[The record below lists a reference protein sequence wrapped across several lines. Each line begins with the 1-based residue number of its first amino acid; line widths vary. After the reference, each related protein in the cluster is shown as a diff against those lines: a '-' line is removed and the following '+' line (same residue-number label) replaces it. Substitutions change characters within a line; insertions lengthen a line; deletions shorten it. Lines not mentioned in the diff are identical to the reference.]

1 MKRDFE
7 EILDICLERITV
19 KGDSIEQ
26 CLESYPEH
34 ASELEP
40 VLRTALSF
48 KEASSA
54 IKPRPEFERVT
65 KYRLLSEIGAGKTK
79 RAERVA
85 LLWGWQRRW
94 ALAIAVLLV
103 LILVGGS
110 TVTASASSLPGD
122 ILYPVKTA
130 TEKVQG
136 FFTFGSDAKASFH
149 MKLAQR
155 RLNELELL
163 AERNRAIP
171 QSLLDAMDIETD
183 RAIGILDMNKPIK
196 EELVTKL
203 ISLTFE
209 QNIVLE
215 EVIEQAPS
223 QAKFKL
229 QEALRKAE
237 QAHNRATLLKRG
249 RPETEKPKPEST
261 VPSLGNGVPDNSIGN
276 ESSGPYRN
284 KAGGSGLWYYG
295 LPADDGN
302 GIGNY
307 GDKDAEGAI
316 P

>member
-40 VLRTALSF
+40 LLRAALSF

-54 IKPRPEFERVT
+54 IKPRPEFERIT
-65 KYRLLSEIGAGKTK
+65 KYRLLSAIGAGERK
-79 RAERVA
+79 RTERVVP
-85 LLWGWQRRW
+85 LWGWQRRW
-94 ALAIAVLLV
+94 ALAIAVVLV
-103 LILVGGS
+103 LILVSGS
-110 TVTASASSLPGD
+110 MVTASASSLPGD

-136 FFTFGSDAKASFH
+136 FFTFGSEAKASFH

-171 QSLLDAMDIETD
+171 QSLLDTMDMETD
-183 RAIGILDMNKPIK
+183 RAIDILDENKPIK
-196 EELVTKL
+196 EELVARL
-203 ISLTFE
+203 ISLTSE
-209 QNIVLE
+209 QNIVLG
-215 EVIEQAPS
+215 EVIEQVPP
-223 QAKFKL
+223 QAKLKL

-237 QAHNRATLLKRG
+237 QARNRATLLKRNS
-249 RPETEKPKPEST
+249 PEIEKPKPEST
-261 VPSLGNGVPDNSIGN
+261 VPSLENGGSDNGVGN
-276 ESSGPYRN
+276 ESSVPYRN
-284 KAGGSGLWYYG
+284 KAGGPGLVELWVSHR
-295 LPADDGN
+295 DGN
-302 GIGNY
+302 GIGVY
-307 GDKDAEGAI
+307 DDEAAVGAI